1 MLAWVLALLGIMMSF
16 LVKYIKRNNK
26 EKAWSL
32 VFWAKDNY
40 PELLVSLLSMIILVV
55 IFQKSE
61 FDNTF
66 MNDKFPWIKSL
77 PLDLVAAALAGYLNN
92 ALWYAIVKKAKGK

>member
-1 MLAWVLALLGIMMSF
+1 MLAWLLALIGIWMSF
-16 LVKYIKRNNK
+16 LVKFINRKDKNK
-26 EKAWSL
+26 EPNP
-32 VFWAKDNY
+32 VFWIKDNY
-40 PELLVSLLSMIILVV
+40 PELLVSLLSMITLVI

-66 MNDKFPWIKSL
+66 LSDKFPWIKSV